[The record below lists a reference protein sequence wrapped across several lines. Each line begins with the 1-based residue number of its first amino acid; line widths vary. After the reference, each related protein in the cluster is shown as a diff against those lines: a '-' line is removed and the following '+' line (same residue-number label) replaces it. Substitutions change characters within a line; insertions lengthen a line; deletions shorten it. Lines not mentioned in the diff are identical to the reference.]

1 MLEAGTILQN
11 RYRII
16 RPLGQGGMGAVYQ
29 ATDLRLRST
38 VALKE
43 TLVEGEAFRKAFERE
58 AHLLA
63 SLRHAA
69 LPVVSDH
76 FVEGDGQFLVMQ
88 YIPGEDLST
97 LCEANAGP
105 FPVSVVLRWADQ
117 LLDALDYLHT
127 RSPVV
132 LHRDI
137 KPQNMKL
144 TERGELILLDFGL
157 AKGTASSQGKSQISG
172 GSSVVGFTLAYA
184 PLEQIEGSA
193 TEPRSDIYSAAA
205 TLYHLLTFVKPS
217 DAIARAMALVSGRR
231 DPLRLANV
239 VNPQVPA
246 EIASLLDASM
256 ANHPEDRPASAAELR
271 RALRDARKTG
281 GLGEPDTGDSTFFA
295 KRPHHVSKPVIVQEE
310 IRAPEG
316 SRPPPDRSSYSP
328 LTMFRPPSPA
338 AEHDPHLPTSV
349 RVSAP
354 LPSEWEPPKPPQTEF
369 HPSMAAPVAPGLA
382 LRTFE
387 FPVVTLNEVGREANR
402 STGTAQV
409 FDEDLGSGVSL
420 ELVAISGGSFR
431 MGSPD
436 SSDGKESKESP
447 PHDVLVR
454 PFFIGRIPVTQMQWR
469 RVALLPQVRTTL
481 DPEPSHFKGPDRPV
495 EKVSWGD
502 CQEFCLRLS
511 RRTGRSYR
519 LPTEAEWE
527 YACRSGTATPFH
539 FGPTITTDVANYDGS
554 FPFEK
559 GPRGVY
565 RKETTSSVEVD
576 AANAF
581 GLSDMHGNVWEWCED
596 VWHSTYAGAPTDG
609 SAWIS
614 GGEAAQR
621 VLRGGSWYGRAD
633 YCRSASRVGLAADGR
648 NGRGGFRVVMTAG

>member
-11 RYRII
+11 RYRIV
-16 RPLGQGGMGAVYQ
+16 RPLGQGGMGAVYM

-43 TLVEGEAFRKAFERE
+43 TLVDGDSFRRAFERE

-63 SLRHAA
+63 SLRHPA

-76 FVEGDGQFLVMQ
+76 FNEGDGQFLVMQ
-88 YIPGEDLST
+88 YIPGEDLSK
-97 LCEANAGP
+97 LCEANVGP

-127 RSPVV
+127 RTPPV

-157 AKGTASSQGKSQISG
+157 AKGTASSQGKSQLSG

-184 PLEQIEGSA
+184 PLEQIEGSG

-205 TLYHLLTFVKPS
+205 TLYHLLTNVRPP

-231 DPLRLANV
+231 DPLRPANA

-246 EIASLLDASM
+246 EVVALLDASM
-256 ANHPEDRPASAAELR
+256 ANSPEDRPASAAELR
-271 RALRDARKTG
+271 RLLRDARRTS
-281 GLGEPDTGDSTFFA
+281 GLATPDVGDATFFQ
-295 KRPHHVSKPVIVQEE
+295 KRPDDVPFPSGRP
-310 IRAPEG
+310 A
-316 SRPPPDRSSYSP
+316 SRPPAVP
-328 LTMFRPPSPA
+328 PA
-338 AEHDPHLPTSV
+338 APGQPGTQFRDPFPPVEGGPVALTSFRASGALP
-349 RVSAP
+349 AD
-354 LPSEWEPPKPPQTEF
+354 WEPPAPPAPEQTQF
-369 HPSMAAPVAPGLA
+369 QTAMALPASHGLA
-382 LRTFE
+382 LRPIE
-387 FPVVTLNEVGREANR
+387 FPIVTLTETGQEAGRVPG
-402 STGTAQV
+402 SAQA
-409 FDEDLGSGVSL
+409 FDEILGASATL
-420 ELVAISGGSFR
+420 EMVAVPGGAFR
-431 MGSPD
+431 MGSAESP
-436 SSDGKESKESP
+436 DGKESKESP
-447 PHDVLVR
+447 AHDVQVR
-454 PFFIGRIPVTQMQWR
+454 PFFMGRTPITQDQWR
-469 RVALLPQVRTTL
+469 CVAAMPQVRQPL
-481 DPEPSHFKGPDRPV
+481 DPDPSHFKGGGRPV

-502 CQEFCLRLS
+502 CQEFCARLS
-511 RRTGRSYR
+511 RHTGRSYR

-539 FGPTITTDVANYDGS
+539 FGPTLTTEVANYDGS
-554 FPFEK
+554 FPFGKAPK
-559 GPRGVY
+559 GQY
-565 RKETTSSVEVD
+565 RKETTTSSTVS
-576 AANAF
+576 NSF

-596 VWHSTYAGAPTDG
+596 VWHPAYHGAPTDG
-609 SAWIS
+609 SAWTT
-614 GGEAAQR
+614 GGDAQQR

-648 NGRGGFRVVMTAG
+648 NGRGGFRVVMTV